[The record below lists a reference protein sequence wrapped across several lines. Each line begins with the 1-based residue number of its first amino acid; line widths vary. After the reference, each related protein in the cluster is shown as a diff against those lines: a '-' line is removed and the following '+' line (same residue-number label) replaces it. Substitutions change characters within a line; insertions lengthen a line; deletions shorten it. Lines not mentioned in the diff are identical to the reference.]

1 MRALHASTYTNILL
15 ALRGGA
21 GQFRFALHGPSN
33 YVASPD
39 YVTRLSEDKLLF

>member
-21 GQFRFALHGPSN
+21 WQFRFALHSPRN

-39 YVTRLSEDKLLF
+39 YETRLSESKTLF